1 MTSTFSLALKSLRNR
16 KTTTFLTLFSISLS
30 VCLLLG
36 VQKIRDG
43 ARDSFENTISG
54 ADLIVGARS
63 GPVQLLLYS
72 VFRIGNP
79 TNNVTW
85 PSYQAIKQRPEIAWT
100 IPLSLGDSHRGYR
113 VVGTDQNYF
122 EHYRYGPQLHLKVA
136 EGKPFSDLFDTVIGS
151 EVAKK
156 LQYKVGDKITLSH
169 GVSTV
174 ALQEHADKPFTIVG
188 IIAPTGTPVDR
199 SVHVSLEAIEAI
211 HVDWQDGGPPAS
223 GQEVSGEQ
231 VRQRDLTP
239 RTVSAFIIGL
249 KSKMAIFTSQR
260 AITDYP
266 EEPMLAILPG
276 VAFQE
281 LWGTVAIAEM
291 ALKTVA
297 IFVVLVGLVGMV
309 TTLLTSLNER
319 RREMAILR
327 SVGAQPFDIFTLLVG
342 EALLIATSGV
352 VIGLVAVN
360 GLIHLAQSILQEQ
373 YGLYIAE
380 IWMDQTQA
388 LQCLAVIVAGLL
400 GGLIPAWR
408 AYKNSLIDG
417 LTIKV

>member
-1 MTSTFSLALKSLRNR
+1 MTSTYSLAWKSLRNR
-16 KTTTFLTLFSISLS
+16 KATSILTLFSISLS

-43 ARDSFENTISG
+43 ARSSFENTLSG

-85 PSYQAIKQRPEIAWT
+85 ETYQDIKQRPEIAWT

-113 VVGTDQNYF
+113 VIGTDSGYF
-122 EHYRYGPQLHLKVA
+122 ENYKYGPSLHLKIK
-136 EGKPFSDLFDTVIGS
+136 EGKPFSDLFEAVVGS
-151 EVAKK
+151 EVASK
-156 LQYKVGDKITLSH
+156 LQYKIGQKITLSH
-169 GVSTV
+169 GISTV
-174 ALQEHADKPFTIVG
+174 ALQEHGDKPFVVAG
-188 IIAPTGTPVDR
+188 ILAATGTPVDR

-211 HVDWQDGGPPAS
+211 HMDWQDGGPPLP
-223 GQEVSGEQ
+223 GQELSGE
-231 VRQRDLTP
+231 VLRQKDLTP
-239 RTVSAFIIGL
+239 VSISAFVVGL

-260 AITDYP
+260 AINEFA
-266 EEPMLAILPG
+266 EEPLLAILPG

-281 LWGTVAIAEM
+281 LWGTVAMAEV
-291 ALKTVA
+291 ALRVVA

-342 EALLIATSGV
+342 EAFTIAALGV
-352 VIGLVAVN
+352 VIGVIVVN
-360 GLIHLAQSILQEQ
+360 IAIRFAQQWLQERH
-373 YGLYIAE
+373 GLYIASN
-380 IWMDQTQA
+380 WMDVTQA
-388 LQCLAVIVAGLL
+388 LQCLAVMAAGFFA
-400 GGLIPAWR
+400 GLIPAWR
-408 AYKNSLIDG
+408 AYKNSLSDG
-417 LTIKV
+417 LTIKI